1 MVRRSTLGAV
11 LLLSAALVCASCA
24 TDPAGPRDSW
34 RCTANRCEL
43 TVTGSP
49 TLEVLDRRLKAVVAG
64 GAVRVSGGGVD
75 VTLNPGE
82 AAMVDGVRVE
92 VHSVTSGTAKLVVT
106 D

>member
-1 MVRRSTLGAV
+1 MVRRSGPGTV
-11 LLLSAALVCASCA
+11 LLLSAVLAASCA
-24 TDPAGPRDSW
+24 AEATGSDDSW
-34 RCTANRCEL
+34 RCTAHRCEL
-43 TVTGSP
+43 TVSGSP

-92 VHSVTSGTAKLVVT
+92 VRSVANGSAKLVVT

>member
-1 MVRRSTLGAV
+1 MVRRSRPATA
-11 LLLSAALVCASCA
+11 LLLSGVLAATACAVQASE
-24 TDPAGPRDSW
+24 GW
-34 RCTANRCEL
+34 RCTAHRCEI

-49 TLEVLDRRLKAVVAG
+49 TLEVLDSRLKAHVAG

-82 AAMVDGVRVE
+82 AAVVDGVRVE
-92 VHSVTSGTAKLVVT
+92 VRSVANGSAKLVVT